1 MDTISES
8 YRQQQQTLHRNPN
21 YGVASLQFAP
31 IVATIMTSC
40 NIETLSDYG
49 AGKQHLLHGLADN
62 AIIPESYTAYDPAF
76 PEYGQPMAAQLVC
89 CIDVLEHIEPMYLD
103 AVLEELARITVNIG
117 FFTIHRGPA
126 AKTLEDGRNAH
137 LIQAPISWWLA
148 RLVRHFEIEHME
160 SHNLM
165 GPGTWMIV
173 RPRETTATIEGNQIQ
188 I

>member
-1 MDTISES
+1 
-8 YRQQQQTLHRNPN
+8 
-21 YGVASLQFAP
+21 
-31 IVATIMTSC
+31 
-40 NIETLSDYG
+40 
-49 AGKQHLLHGLADN
+49 
-62 AIIPESYTAYDPAF
+62 
-76 PEYGQPMAAQLVC
+76 MAAQLVC
-89 CIDVLEHIEPMYLD
+89 CIDVLEHIEPIYLD

-126 AKTLEDGRNAH
+126 SKTLEDGRNAH
-137 LIQAPISWWLA
+137 LIQAPISWWLS

-173 RPRETTATIEGNQIQ
+173 RPRVTTATIEGNPIQ